1 MFNYMDIIMRYFLSI
16 FLRNLK
22 FLNVIGILN
31 YKKVNFLFFFV
42 LDFLDGVSSNF
53 NMLIIVNM
61 GMGMFLF
68 MGISLMV

>member
-22 FLNVIGILN
+22 FLNVIGISN
-31 YKKVNFLFFFV
+31 YKKVSFLFFFV

>member
-22 FLNVIGILN
+22 FLNVIEILN

>member
-1 MFNYMDIIMRYFLSI
+1 MRYFLSI

-22 FLNVIGILN
+22 FLNVIEILN